1 MTLKIHYLNLDM
13 VSAIKN
19 NILRKAEFS
28 NDKKHRYKLSRHW
41 NLNKPQVLYV
51 MLNPSIGNEII
62 DDPTIRRLLS
72 FTRKFDHGGF
82 FVGNLFTYISPNP
95 KLLDTSRG
103 LTNKNLNVLINLVQQ
118 ADKVIYAWGNSI
130 DEPKELKEFINCP
143 MCFGKNFN
151 GTPKHPLYLP
161 SNSILTEFRD

>member
-1 MTLKIHYLNLDM
+1 M

-72 FTRKFDHGGF
+72 FTRKFDYGGF
-82 FVGNLFTYISPNP
+82 FVGNLFTYISTDP
-95 KLLDTSRG
+95 KLLDISGG
-103 LTNKNLNVLINLVQQ
+103 LTIKNLKVLTDLASK
-118 ADKVIYAWGNSI
+118 ADRVIYAWGNSI
-130 DEPKELKEFINCP
+130 EEPKELKEFINDP
-143 MCFGKNFN
+143 LCFGKNLN
-151 GTPKHPLYLP
+151 GTPKHPLYLA
-161 SNSILTEFRD
+161 SNSRLTEFRN